1 MVQTLKSPE
10 SSTTTS
16 NIGNDLNTLKIVKLT
31 HQTDLKIMKMIRLDH
46 LPYSEKKLNTGYT
59 IKYPYLSTKLSNIA
73 DDQLHP
79 KMFEPLTTLSKMLV
93 TQQSNLF

>member
-59 IKYPYLSTKLSNIA
+59 IKCPYCQPNFQISQMISYTLKCLS
-73 DDQLHP
+73 H
-79 KMFEPLTTLSKMLV
+79 
-93 TQQSNLF
+93 